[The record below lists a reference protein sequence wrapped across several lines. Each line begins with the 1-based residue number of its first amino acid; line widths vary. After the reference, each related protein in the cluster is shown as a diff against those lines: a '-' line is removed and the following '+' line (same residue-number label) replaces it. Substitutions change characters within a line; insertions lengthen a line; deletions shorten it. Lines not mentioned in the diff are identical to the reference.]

1 MATPSD
7 AASSLFLGTGI
18 GCFLITGFGLFEGRM
33 SLTELNIGWVFPL
46 AGLLLIFTSNSVGS
60 RKGFLSSIFPHED
73 DDSLESRVQSDVE
86 ESMKYASVGSA
97 WARLEADVLAT
108 DLGQEE

>member
-7 AASSLFLGTGI
+7 AAASLFLGTGI

-33 SLTELNIGWVFPL
+33 SLDEASIGWAFPVL
-46 AGLLLIFTSNSVGS
+46 GAVMIGLSNAVRSSG
-60 RKGFLSSIFPHED
+60 GFLSTAFPKED
-73 DDSLESRVQSDVE
+73 EAALESRVQADIEASVKD
-86 ESMKYASVGSA
+86 ASVGSA

>member
-18 GCFLITGFGLFEGRM
+18 GCLLITGFGLFEGRM
-33 SLTELNIGWVFPL
+33 SLNEFSIGWLFPL
-46 AGLLLIFTSNSVGS
+46 AGLLLIFFSKSVGS
-60 RKGFLSSIFPHED
+60 REGFLSIIFPHED
-73 DDSLESRVQSDVE
+73 DASLETRVQSDIE
-86 ESMKYASVGSA
+86 DSMKDASVGSA
-97 WARLEADVLAT
+97 WARLEADVLAA